1 MMRERISGRVGW
13 GRAWAIFF
21 ALVLLPLGM
30 APSAALAAEPSDVVV
45 NARPLQSRTVEAL
58 ERAYRATIPTGR
70 YWYDPVSGLWGQEGG
85 PGIGQI
91 APRLP
96 LGGPL
101 RADASGGGT
110 GVFVNGREIHPDE
123 LAYLRHLY
131 GEVRRGRY
139 WLNPYGI
146 AGHEGGP
153 PQFDLRRAAGAAG
166 YNRDTPGGSLMSD
179 GACGGYLHPDG
190 PTVMFGDC

>member
-1 MMRERISGRVGW
+1 MGVC
-13 GRAWAIFF
+13 A
-21 ALVLLPLGM
+21 ALV
-30 APSAALAAEPSDVVV
+30 ALAAALLPGTTLAADDSAVIV
-45 NARPLQSRTVEAL
+45 NGTALQPRTVQAL
-58 ERAYRATIPTGR
+58 ERAYRSAIPPGR
-70 YWYDPVSGLWGQEGG
+70 YWYDRASGLWGQEGG

-123 LAYLRHLY
+123 LAYLRRVY

-139 WLNPYGI
+139 WLSPYGI

-153 PQFDLRRAAGAAG
+153 PQFDLRQAGGAAG
-166 YNRDTPGGSLMSD
+166 FSRDTPGGSLMSD